1 MKNEISFNQKR
12 IQTLDVVIS
21 KLYEDHAIDKVDDK
35 RFRNLLKGYEEEQ
48 ESLKMS
54 NEEKTNRIIEAS
66 SKTKNANQF
75 MSIIK
80 KYTDIKELD
89 SRILNEFI
97 DKIIVHEPDYE
108 ENVRKQQVDIHY
120 KFIGKLT
127 TE

>member
-1 MKNEISFNQKR
+1 
-12 IQTLDVVIS
+12 
-21 KLYEDHAIDKVDDK
+21 
-35 RFRNLLKGYEEEQ
+35 
-48 ESLKMS
+48 MS

-75 MSIIK
+75 MRIIK

-97 DKIIVHEPDYE
+97 DKMIVHEPDYE

>member
-80 KYTDIKELD
+80 NIQI
-89 SRILNEFI
+89 SRNLIQE
-97 DKIIVHEPDYE
+97 Y
-108 ENVRKQQVDIHY
+108 
-120 KFIGKLT
+120 
-127 TE
+127 